1 LKGILVFKDI
11 TFLQS
16 PVPIHRLLG
25 EMSKNVKIAMLEAF
39 CERTGK
45 GYAMNV
51 INQRS
56 NMLLF
61 CQFRTVEVGL
71 GLFLAVHAA
80 ENVCSQMY
88 YRASEN

>member
-1 LKGILVFKDI
+1 
-11 TFLQS
+11 
-16 PVPIHRLLG
+16 
-25 EMSKNVKIAMLEAF
+25 MLEAF

-51 INQRS
+51 VNQKS

-61 CQFRTVEVGL
+61 CQFWMVQVEL

-88 YRASEN
+88 YRSSEN